1 MKDIYQKNAKRPS
14 GLTYNCRRDSSEAE
28 RERLHLLLLVDAL
41 GLDGSRL
48 EDFDEPVS
56 LDGAGDLRGLIL
68 VLKRIHKATAEGE
81 GHLPR
86 WGSPSG
92 RAFHG
97 ALLLEELSIDEGKE
111 GVHFAAIERPHLG
124 LLAQL
129 EFHQVVLERGGGVYL
144 PLVAVHG
151 HIKERLQV
159 GGGRARDQA
168 HADLLQV
175 FHIVHRFYQ
184 QPLPFERRCCG
195 KSCFSGGALCMQR
208 SQGEEDE
215 GEGNR

>member
-1 MKDIYQKNAKRPS
+1 M
-14 GLTYNCRRDSSEAE
+14 GLSFWKSFPLT
-28 RERLHLLLLVDAL
+28 
-41 GLDGSRL
+41 
-48 EDFDEPVS
+48 
-56 LDGAGDLRGLIL
+56 
-68 VLKRIHKATAEGE
+68 K
-81 GHLPR
+81 
-86 WGSPSG
+86 
-92 RAFHG
+92 
-97 ALLLEELSIDEGKE
+97 
-111 GVHFAAIERPHLG
+111 
-124 LLAQL
+124 
-129 EFHQVVLERGGGVYL
+129 VVLERGGGVYL

-151 HIKERLQV
+151 HIKERLQVVLERGRGVYPPLVALHGHVKERLQV